1 MALAPLLLCVPL
13 LLLLLLRARGWAAR
27 RAFGGGSAS
36 QTMMLRIAF
45 LHPDLG
51 IGGAERLVVD
61 AAVALQNRGH
71 SVVLHTAHHD
81 ASRCFT
87 ETRDGTLAVRVAGD
101 WLPRT
106 LCGRLHIVCATLRAL
121 WGALVLLLTEP
132 ECSVVVLDQ
141 VSAPAPLLRL
151 GGLSVLFY
159 CHFPDKLLSGST
171 AAGAPRPTLAAG
183 GAAAALKRAVRWVYR
198 LPFDLVEELSTGCA
212 SAVLVNSR
220 FTASVF
226 DEAFPLLRGS
236 GASTNVCCCPL
247 LRLQHCQL
255 GPQGGDI

>member
-1 MALAPLLLCVPL
+1 MLPLLASVFL
-13 LLLLLLRARGWAAR
+13 LLILLVRARGRAAR
-27 RAFGGGSAS
+27 RAFGVS
-36 QTMMLRIAF
+36 QLRVAF

-71 SVVLHTAHHD
+71 LVVLHTAHHD
-81 ASRCFT
+81 TSRCFE

-132 ECSVVVLDQ
+132 ACSVVVLDQ
-141 VSAPAPLLRL
+141 VSAPAPLLRI
-151 GGLSVLFY
+151 GGLAVLFY

-171 AAGAPRPTLAAG
+171 AAGAPRPAEGG
-183 GAAAALKRAVRWVYR
+183 GAGAAIRRAVRWLYR
-198 LPFDLVEELSTGCA
+198 LPFDLLEELSTGCA

-226 DEAFPLLRGS
+226 DESFPLLRGWRWLAGGQCS
-236 GASTNVCCCPL
+236 FVKVAILAVPRLHN
-247 LRLQHCQL
+247 LRSL
-255 GPQGGDI
+255 GGDSPVS